1 MKIRNIK
8 QITAF
13 LIAFFISFAI
23 AYSLY
28 FSYNSEKTLSREISN
43 EEKIFENPLPLKN
56 VLFVI
61 KNRKNTPLIFTVS
74 FYDKAKLN
82 VLYIPND
89 TDYKGQKLLE
99 IYEKKHETGVLNALK
114 EKLSFKIDNYVYS
127 SADDVFSLSFFPYIE
142 YK

>member
-28 FSYNSEKTLSREISN
+28 FSYNSEKTLSREIST
-43 EEKIFENPLPLKN
+43 EDKIFENPLPLKN

-61 KNRKNTPLIFTVS
+61 TQNKIINIDSIIR
-74 FYDKAKLN
+74 
-82 VLYIPND
+82 
-89 TDYKGQKLLE
+89 
-99 IYEKKHETGVLNALK
+99 LK
-114 EKLSFKIDNYVYS
+114 
-127 SADDVFSLSFFPYIE
+127 
-142 YK
+142 